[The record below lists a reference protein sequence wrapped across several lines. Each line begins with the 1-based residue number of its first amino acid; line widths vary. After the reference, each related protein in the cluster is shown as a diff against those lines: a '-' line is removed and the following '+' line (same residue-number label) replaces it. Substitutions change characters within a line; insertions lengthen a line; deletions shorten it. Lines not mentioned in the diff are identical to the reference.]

1 MIRST
6 AEHGGTFVLAS
17 SLTLSDQQK
26 SYFFRVLQQ
35 HAPDLLDLYQRHYP
49 AGSYAP
55 ASYDWRQIAIR
66 IRELCEKYGIRDRM
80 RRPVIPGDKLAVNK
94 RIVERLA
101 DQAYTL
107 ELEAASQ
114 SQIWAYRKAA
124 WAVEDLEQDIRL
136 IYKSMGLK
144 GLQSIPNVGSGLAG
158 TIGKWLAGQEGTGE
172 LPIR

>member
-1 MIRST
+1 M
-6 AEHGGTFVLAS
+6 
-17 SLTLSDQQK
+17 
-26 SYFFRVLQQ
+26 
-35 HAPDLLDLYQRHYP
+35 P
-49 AGSYAP
+49 
-55 ASYDWRQIAIR
+55 
-66 IRELCEKYGIRDRM
+66 
-80 RRPVIPGDKLAVNK
+80 RPVIPGDKLAINK

-107 ELEAASQ
+107 ELEAAPQ
-114 SQIWAYRKAA
+114 PQIWAYRKAA